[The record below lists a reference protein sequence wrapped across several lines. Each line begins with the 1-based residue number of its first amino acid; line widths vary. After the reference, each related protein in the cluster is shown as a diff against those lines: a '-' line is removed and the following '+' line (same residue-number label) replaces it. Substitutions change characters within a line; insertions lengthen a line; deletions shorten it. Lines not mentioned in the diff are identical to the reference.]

1 MSNCLCLACDRANSI
16 TTRYCTQCGAKL
28 QIQERYRALKVI
40 GQGGFGKTFLAQ
52 DESKPSQPRCVIK
65 QFAFET
71 MNPNASQGTLDIAIR
86 LFEQEAKRLDD
97 LGKHPQIPELLSFT
111 IHEGK
116 QYLIQEFIDGETLEQ
131 ELRRVGAFSEQQV
144 RDVLVEV
151 LQILEF
157 VHGKSVIHR
166 DISPDNIIRR
176 RSDQKL
182 VLVDFGAAKHAT
194 ATLLAKTGT
203 GIGKPSYGAPE
214 QMLGKSVFQS
224 DLFGLGV
231 TCLHLLTNVEPFTLY
246 DVLEN
251 EYLWRQFLNGKVVS
265 NEFGKLLD
273 RFTAYRVK
281 ERPNSVVEILQEL
294 VDKKVIPSRIS
305 SKQVLNNTSRF
316 AKQALKN
323 TAKKHF
329 DRALAKMDK
338 GNIKGAIFDFSEAIH
353 LDPYDAKNY
362 SFRGSAKYELGDNQG
377 AMADYSKAIH
387 LSPDHEFAYSL
398 RGILKHSIGDYQAA
412 IADYNKAIYLSPDD
426 VTIYENR
433 RDAKY
438 AMGDQLGTITDW
450 DEIIRLTPHDAN
462 SYYKRGSVKQDLG
475 DKQGAIA
482 DFTEAI
488 RLKPDYTG
496 AYFLRG
502 LEKADLGDQQGAIID
517 YTEAIR
523 LKSNDAH
530 QIFVNRGLA
539 KSDLEDIRGAIADFS
554 EAIRLNSN
562 NTQAY
567 NYRGYEKKKLGDK
580 KGAIADYNKVLS
592 IVPSNASDYFQRG
605 SAKKE
610 LGDKKGALNDYTE
623 SIRLNP
629 NDATCYLNI
638 GELKKE
644 LGNRQGGRID
654 IEKASELYKQR
665 GNIDMY
671 DICVKTLSRF

>member
-16 TTRYCTQCGAKL
+16 TTRFCTQCGAKL

-71 MNPNASQGTLDIAIR
+71 INPNASQGTLDIAIR

-131 ELRRVGAFSEQQV
+131 ELARVGAFSVQQV

-251 EYLWRQFLNGKVVS
+251 EYQWRQFLNGKVVS
-265 NEFGKLLD
+265 DEFGKLLD
-273 RFTAYRVK
+273 RLTAYRVK
-281 ERPNSVVEILQEL
+281 ERPSSVTESLQEL
-294 VDKKVIPSRIS
+294 GFGQKTSTSVNTSSGVYSFKAEELKAEHRVSIPSAIP
-305 SKQVLNNTSRF
+305 N
-316 AKQALKN
+316 KQATKTKSSVLEFKFTYVKTRIVSSGFLGLGTRVELERQHGKTEYIRENLGNGVTIDLVHIPAGKFMMGSNEHERERPIHEVTLQEFWMGKYAVTQKQWQTVMGNNPAYFKGDSLPVESVSWHNARDFCEKISKSTGKN
-323 TAKKHF
+323 FRLPTESEWEYACRAGTNTFFHYGEVITPDLVNYDGKSSDRNAANGAYRKKTVDVNAFEPNKWGVYQMH
-329 DRALAKMDK
+329 
-338 GNIKGAIFDFSEAIH
+338 GNVWEWC
-353 LDPYDAKNY
+353 LDDWH
-362 SFRGSAKYELGDNQG
+362 D
-377 AMADYSKAIH
+377 DYSKKPLRLKHHGNEPWGNLNINKNDNR
-387 LSPDHEFAYSL
+387 DHTL
-398 RGILKHSIGDYQAA
+398 RGGSWFVL
-412 IADYNKAIYLSPDD
+412 
-426 VTIYENR
+426 
-433 RDAKY
+433 
-438 AMGDQLGTITDW
+438 AMGCRSANRYIPNKSLNTIGF
-450 DEIIRLTPHDAN
+450 RVVVQ
-462 SYYKRGSVKQDLG
+462 SG
-475 DKQGAIA
+475 
-482 DFTEAI
+482 
-488 RLKPDYTG
+488 
-496 AYFLRG
+496 
-502 LEKADLGDQQGAIID
+502 
-517 YTEAIR
+517 
-523 LKSNDAH
+523 
-530 QIFVNRGLA
+530 
-539 KSDLEDIRGAIADFS
+539 FS
-554 EAIRLNSN
+554 
-562 NTQAY
+562 
-567 NYRGYEKKKLGDK
+567 
-580 KGAIADYNKVLS
+580 
-592 IVPSNASDYFQRG
+592 
-605 SAKKE
+605 
-610 LGDKKGALNDYTE
+610 
-623 SIRLNP
+623 
-629 NDATCYLNI
+629 
-638 GELKKE
+638 
-644 LGNRQGGRID
+644 
-654 IEKASELYKQR
+654 
-665 GNIDMY
+665 
-671 DICVKTLSRF
+671 

>member
-16 TTRYCTQCGAKL
+16 TTKFCTQCGAKL

-71 MNPNASQGTLDIAIR
+71 INPNASQGTLDVAIR

-131 ELRRVGAFSEQQV
+131 ELARVGAFSEQQV

-157 VHGKSVIHR
+157 VHSKSVIHR

-251 EYLWRQFLNGKVVS
+251 EYQWQQFLNGKVVS

-273 RFTAYRVK
+273 RLTAYRVK
-281 ERPNSVVEILQEL
+281 ERPNSVTDILQGFNIGQKTSTAVNNSSGAYSFKGEDL
-294 VDKKVIPSRIS
+294 QAEHRVSIPSAIPN
-305 SKQVLNNTSRF
+305 KQVTKTTSSVSEFKFTYVKTRIVSSGFLGLGTRVELERQHAKTGYIRENLGNGVTIDLVRIPAGKFMMGSNEHDRGKPIHEVTLQEFWMGKYVMTQKQWQAVMGNNPAYF
-316 AKQALKN
+316 K
-323 TAKKHF
+323 
-329 DRALAKMDK
+329 
-338 GNIKGAIFDFSEAIH
+338 
-353 LDPYDAKNY
+353 
-362 SFRGSAKYELGDNQG
+362 GDNLPVERVSWSDARDSCEKVSKSTGKNFRLPTEAEWEYACRAGTNTFFHFGEVITPDLVNYDGKSSDRSNSEKVVYRKHTVNVNAFEPNKWGVYQMHG
-377 AMADYSKAIH
+377 NVWEWCLDDWNDDYSKKPLHFKHHGNESWGNLNINKNDDR
-387 LSPDHEFAYSL
+387 DHTL
-398 RGILKHSIGDYQAA
+398 RGGSWLVIAKGCRSANRYRS
-412 IADYNKAIYLSPDD
+412 IADNRLH
-426 VTIYENR
+426 TIGFR
-433 RDAKY
+433 
-438 AMGDQLGTITDW
+438 
-450 DEIIRLTPHDAN
+450 
-462 SYYKRGSVKQDLG
+462 V
-475 DKQGAIA
+475 
-482 DFTEAI
+482 
-488 RLKPDYTG
+488 
-496 AYFLRG
+496 
-502 LEKADLGDQQGAIID
+502 
-517 YTEAIR
+517 
-523 LKSNDAH
+523 
-530 QIFVNRGLA
+530 V
-539 KSDLEDIRGAIADFS
+539 
-554 EAIRLNSN
+554 
-562 NTQAY
+562 
-567 NYRGYEKKKLGDK
+567 
-580 KGAIADYNKVLS
+580 V
-592 IVPSNASDYFQRG
+592 
-605 SAKKE
+605 
-610 LGDKKGALNDYTE
+610 
-623 SIRLNP
+623 
-629 NDATCYLNI
+629 
-638 GELKKE
+638 
-644 LGNRQGGRID
+644 
-654 IEKASELYKQR
+654 
-665 GNIDMY
+665 
-671 DICVKTLSRF
+671 